1 MNNIAGILKANMN
14 ASYQSWHGNLDTAAA
29 VYFMVLRLCLLR
41 VVLKQT
47 IKLAEREEVAVQ
59 ISWKS
64 PVMTKAEAE
73 WHWQWRIEASPSCKH
88 VNIIH
93 HCQPNVN

>member
-41 VVLKQT
+41 VVLK
-47 IKLAEREEVAVQ
+47 
-59 ISWKS
+59 
-64 PVMTKAEAE
+64 TKNKT
-73 WHWQWRIEASPSCKH
+73 S
-88 VNIIH
+88 
-93 HCQPNVN
+93 